1 MLMAAPTRPW
11 TRADLERLPDDGNRY
26 EVLDGA
32 LLVTPLPGSP
42 HQRATVNLTVALQ
55 HHCRTH
61 ALGFVVAPGPVPHGD
76 SELQPDIAVVL
87 DPTLPFD
94 AAWSSHPPPSLVVEV
109 LSGSTRRRDVG
120 IKRAAYLHWGIAE
133 YWIVEPRA
141 RSVTVVRPGREDQEE
156 AESVVWRPGRDAP
169 SLEIQLSEIFR

>member
-1 MLMAAPTRPW
+1 MYMAAATRPW
-11 TRADLERLPDDGNRY
+11 TRADLVRLPDDGNRY
-26 EVLDGA
+26 EVLDGV

-55 HHCRTH
+55 HHCRQH

-109 LSGSTRRRDVG
+109 LSGATRR
-120 IKRAAYLHWGIAE
+120 
-133 YWIVEPRA
+133 PS
-141 RSVTVVRPGREDQEE
+141 RSSSPTSSG
-156 AESVVWRPGRDAP
+156 SV
-169 SLEIQLSEIFR
+169 